1 MTPATTPA
9 RTGSTT
15 DASTIA
21 TDTTLHDRGAV
32 DETAVDGDTGDGGGD
47 APVQRSEEIIR
58 IRSIDPTEV
67 IVQVGSAVSAM
78 SITFLLMER
87 LTPMSGALGFVVMSY
102 VIFVLVSWWAMR
114 ELRGSVRAK
123 DLVARTLVW
132 TGGLMAFVPL
142 LLVVMYVI
150 GKGYHALRVQFFTE
164 DQRFVGALSEATE
177 GGGAHAIVGTLQQ
190 VGIATLISVPLGIT
204 TAVYLN
210 EVKGR
215 FARPL
220 RMAVDAMSAV
230 PSIVAGLFI
239 YAAWILALGNQQSG
253 FAGSLAL
260 AVLFLPTVTR
270 TAEVVLR
277 LVPGGLREASLALGG
292 TEWRTTLHVVLPTSR
307 TGLVT
312 AVILG
317 IARVIGETA
326 PLILTIGG
334 AFVMNWNPMSGKQD
348 ALPYFV
354 FRLIRFPQEAQIQR
368 AWTGALVLLVLV
380 LVLFLIARAIGGRG
394 PDHISRS
401 KRRRLRRK
409 GLA

>member
-1 MTPATTPA
+1 M
-9 RTGSTT
+9 
-15 DASTIA
+15 
-21 TDTTLHDRGAV
+21 HDREPAGA
-32 DETAVDGDTGDGGGD
+32 
-47 APVQRSEEIIR
+47 EESVGSGNASDDVPSRRAEEVIR
-58 IRSIDPTEV
+58 IRSIDPIDV
-67 IVQVGSAVSAM
+67 LVQVGSAVSAI
-78 SITFLLMER
+78 SLTFLLMER

-102 VIFVLVSWWAMR
+102 ALFVLTSWWAMR
-114 ELRGSVRAK
+114 ELKGSVRAK

-150 GKGYHALRVQFFTE
+150 GKGYHALRIQFFTQ